1 MKDFPVTGSVSTE
14 GCVDI
19 LCFYICFIFPA
30 FFFVFQKYRRRQIYS
45 VFRAENS
52 MIYVIEHLVMGSAS
66 HHETYIFN
74 AKCHQLNVYDTEE
87 QEQLVPWMFSL
98 CLHFGARL

>member
-1 MKDFPVTGSVSTE
+1 MNDFPVTGSVSTE
-14 GCVDI
+14 GWVDI
-19 LCFYICFIFPA
+19 LCFYICFIFSA
-30 FFFVFQKYRRRQIYS
+30 FFFFCLSEVQKKTNI
-45 VFRAENS
+45 FRAENS
-52 MIYVIEHLVMGSAS
+52 MIFVIEHLVMGSAS

-98 CLHFGARL
+98 HFGARL

>member
-1 MKDFPVTGSVSTE
+1 M
-14 GCVDI
+14 
-19 LCFYICFIFPA
+19 IF
-30 FFFVFQKYRRRQIYS
+30 
-45 VFRAENS
+45 
-52 MIYVIEHLVMGSAS
+52 VIEHLVMGSAS

-74 AKCHQLNVYDTEE
+74 AKCHQFNVYDTEE

>member
-1 MKDFPVTGSVSTE
+1 MDDFPVTGSVSTE
-14 GCVDI
+14 GWVDI

-30 FFFVFQKYRRRQIYS
+30 FFCLSEVQKKTNIFSFQGRKQHDFCY
-45 VFRAENS
+45 
-52 MIYVIEHLVMGSAS
+52 S

-98 CLHFGARL
+98 HFGARL